1 VEGTCVHRAAAPAT
15 GSGFGPAMEFLST
28 LSFIILYGVSYGLVL
43 FTISIGLVVTM
54 GLMRVLN
61 MAHGVFAALGGYVA
75 LSLMN
80 QFSTGLGLSLLIAV
94 AVVTLFS
101 IPIERLFFVR
111 LYSAPELD
119 QVLLTVGLAFLGVA
133 SLNLFFG
140 PDPLPGALPEVL
152 AQNVDVGIRTFQVY
166 RIVVIVLG
174 LALLLALWFVFERTS
189 FGAKLRAAV
198 DNRGMAEAV
207 GINVNRLF
215 SIAFALGCGLAAL
228 GGAMGYVILPLEPLY
243 PFKYL
248 TIILIVVAITGFG
261 NIKSSA
267 WVAVLVGIT
276 DTAARLL
283 IPSFGAFLVYF
294 VLIGIMMWRNE
305 IALATR

>member
-1 VEGTCVHRAAAPAT
+1 
-15 GSGFGPAMEFLST
+15 MEFLST

-43 FTISIGLVVTM
+43 FTISIGLVITM

-75 LSLMN
+75 LTLAN
-80 QFSTGLGLSLLIAV
+80 QFSAGLGLSLIVAV

-111 LYSAPELD
+111 LYSAAELD

-133 SLNLFFG
+133 SLNLLFG

-152 AQNVDVGIRTFQVY
+152 AQNVDIGIRTFQVY

-174 LALLLALWFVFERTS
+174 LTLLLSLWLVFDRTS

-228 GGAMGYVILPLEPLY
+228 GGAMGYAILPLEPLY

-248 TIILIVVAITGFG
+248 TIILIVVAITGYG

-267 WVAVLVGIT
+267 WVAVLVGIV

-283 IPSFGAFLVYF
+283 IPSFGAFIVYF

-305 IALATR
+305 TALATR